1 MRGRNGKIA
10 KIFFYLTAVQKC
22 AACKKRLDK
31 DESSLCFDCLKT
43 YEEAKTR
50 NCSVC
55 SKPLPECSCQNYY
68 LKTHCVKGL
77 SKLVRYNSGDS
88 KDVIRSL
95 IYLMKYKNRRD
106 LLEFISSDMA
116 ESVKYSLQLPGD
128 TIVTHVPNRKVA
140 IYNRGFDHGE
150 VLARA
155 VAEKLGYEYAP
166 LLRSLSKKPQK
177 NFTLDKRYGN
187 ARFELI
193 AEPDLKEKC
202 VLIVDDVVTSG
213 ASMGNSAF
221 LIRSLGAKN
230 IYGASIAIAYRDN
243 KIFSK

>member
-1 MRGRNGKIA
+1 MQGRNGKIA
-10 KIFFYLTAVQKC
+10 KLLFYFTAVQKC
-22 AACKKRLDK
+22 VACKKRLNK
-31 DESSLCFDCLKT
+31 DEESLCAKCLKI

-55 SKPLPECSCQNYY
+55 SNPLPKCSCQNFY

-88 KDVIRSL
+88 KDVISSL
-95 IYLMKYKNRRD
+95 VYLMKYKSRQD
-106 LLEFISSDMA
+106 LLEFISSEIAD
-116 ESVKYSLQLPGD
+116 SVKSSLPLPED
-128 TIVTHVPNRKVA
+128 TIVTHVPNRKSA
-140 IYNRGFDHGE
+140 IYDRGFDHGE

-155 VAEKLGYEYAP
+155 VAKKLGFEYMS
-166 LLRSLSKKPQK
+166 LLSSLSKKPQK
-177 NFTLDKRYGN
+177 NFSIDKRYDN

-193 AEPDLKEKC
+193 SEPDLKGKC
-202 VLIVDDVVTSG
+202 ILIVDDVVTSG

-221 LIRSLGAKN
+221 LIRSLGTKN